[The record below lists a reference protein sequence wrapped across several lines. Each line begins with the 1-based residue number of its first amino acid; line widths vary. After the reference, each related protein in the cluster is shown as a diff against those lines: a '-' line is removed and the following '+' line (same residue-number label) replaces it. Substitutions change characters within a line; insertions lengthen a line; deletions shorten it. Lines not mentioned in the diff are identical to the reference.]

1 MRENP
6 QREFRARC
14 QYGGIN
20 LMVADREQLFQ
31 STSPHSYTS
40 SYTSKPLDLLIL
52 NFLYT
57 WYYTQE
63 GMGMQVMLV
72 DNVSLTE
79 TVWYPL
85 RIVGPNKMEEAKTA
99 IAHLPP
105 YLGISASVS
114 NGIQTIADSSFV
126 CWTLFDPSWSLLAE
140 L

>member
-31 STSPHSYTS
+31 STRTHTYTS
-40 SYTSKPLDLLIL
+40 SYTSKPLDLLIF

-79 TVWYPL
+79 TVWYP
-85 RIVGPNKMEEAKTA
+85 PQDCWAKQDGRSKNSDCSFA
-99 IAHLPP
+99 A
-105 YLGISASVS
+105 VS
-114 NGIQTIADSSFV
+114 
-126 CWTLFDPSWSLLAE
+126 WY
-140 L
+140 